1 MPSDSYDFAI
11 MGCYF
16 LNASYKKPKKQQVA
30 ERLCYAD
37 LNECYKLQERFTT
50 SGVNNMATT
59 KRELFDAA
67 EYSAKMD
74 AMVEKLR
81 LQKPGEAVGLVG
93 KTDVLMS
100 KREDLKKL
108 IVDGYTIAQIVEAM
122 KNDVFGILP
131 KTITEILGNKT
142 KKPRVTKKV
151 VDASKTTQATPTRH
165 EAATKPA
172 NKKQVGDAGSISVT
186 EDSKDL

>member
-1 MPSDSYDFAI
+1 
-11 MGCYF
+11 
-16 LNASYKKPKKQQVA
+16 
-30 ERLCYAD
+30 
-37 LNECYKLQERFTT
+37 
-50 SGVNNMATT
+50 MATT

-74 AMVEKLR
+74 AMFEKIR

-100 KREDLKKL
+100 KRAELKKL
-108 IVDGYTIAQIVEAM
+108 LDDGYTISQIVEAM

-131 KTITEILGNKT
+131 KTITEIIGNKT

-151 VDASKTTQATPTRH
+151 VDAVKPPKVV
-165 EAATKPA
+165 ATKSSA
-172 NKKQVGDAGSISVT
+172 VVNEKSTSDNSKITVKKDEA
-186 EDSKDL
+186 L